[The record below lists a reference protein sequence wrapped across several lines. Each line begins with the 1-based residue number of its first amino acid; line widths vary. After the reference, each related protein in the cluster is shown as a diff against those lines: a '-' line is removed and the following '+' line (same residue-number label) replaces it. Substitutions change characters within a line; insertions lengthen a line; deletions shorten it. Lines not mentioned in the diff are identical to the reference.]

1 MCLQSTSESLPQ
13 QEKGLCFSWRLIE
26 GGSKL
31 QIKEASFQ
39 LQVWKLRKDSRM
51 GKKVK
56 RRWDM
61 EWENSNGQEF
71 ENEDL
76 A

>member
-1 MCLQSTSESLPQ
+1 MRLQSTSESLPQ
-13 QEKGLCFSWRLIE
+13 QEKGHCFSWRLIE

-39 LQVWKLRKDSRM
+39 LQVWKLRRDPRM

-61 EWENSNGQEF
+61 EWENSNGQEI
-71 ENEDL
+71 ENEEL